1 MTYCSPVYRWGMAVV
16 VVVVPKMRR
25 REILDY
31 KLAWLDGKNGYA
43 VVVDGCVGEGC
54 VVG

>member
-1 MTYCSPVYRWGMAVV
+1 MAVV
-16 VVVVPKMRR
+16 VVVVVPKTRR

-43 VVVDGCVGEGC
+43 VVVDGCVGC
-54 VVG
+54 VVGQYQFGPD